1 MSAMALFSIAMLRV
15 SVTGTKRLCAVEQNN
30 KRRKHVGMSL
40 GSYSPQPP
48 KEPFNYRSNSPSSHF
63 LMKRSLVFREDW

>member
-1 MSAMALFSIAMLRV
+1 MSAVSLFSIAMLRV

-40 GSYSPQPP
+40 VSSSPQPP
-48 KEPFNYRSNSPSSHF
+48 KGPFNYPSNSPSSYF
-63 LMKRSLVFREDW
+63 LMKRSLVFREDE

>member
-30 KRRKHVGMSL
+30 KRRKHVGKRLVDAGDHTCAHRCSRIHTWAL
-40 GSYSPQPP
+40 L
-48 KEPFNYRSNSPSSHF
+48 SPSLF
-63 LMKRSLVFREDW
+63 NAQ